1 MIQLRMVLA
10 DDHPQL
16 LTLLRSLLEPEYH
29 VVGTAENGRAL
40 VATVLALEP
49 DFVLTDLDMPIMN
62 GIDAT
67 RELLRIDPDLRVI
80 VHSSHTE
87 PDLIEAAYQ
96 AGAAGYVIKGS
107 TESLVSSLRAVVGH
121 VRKPL
126 STATSLYRGP
136 SLESPMPSPYQNV

>member
-1 MIQLRMVLA
+1 MIQLRVVLA
-10 DDHPQL
+10 DDHPQI
-16 LTLLRSLLEPEYH
+16 LTLLRSLLEPEYR
-29 VVGTAENGRAL
+29 VVGTAENGRSL
-40 VATVLALEP
+40 VATVLAFEP

-67 RELLRIDPDLRVI
+67 RELHRIYPDLCVI

-87 PDLIEAAYQ
+87 PDLIAAAYK

-107 TESLVSSLRAVVGH
+107 TESLVSSLRTVVGH

-126 STATSLYRGP
+126 NTATSLYRR
-136 SLESPMPSPYQNV
+136 LETPMPSPYQNV